1 MAMTETVARRL
12 WWRHVL
18 SFLLAPVTMTVV
30 IPALIVWWADV
41 RVPDYRSPLTL
52 ALAIVG
58 GVLIAGGVG
67 MLLWTVYLF
76 DRVGKGTLGV
86 GEVLGQ
92 PVNLVVRG
100 PYRHVRNPM
109 ISGVLAILLGEAAVA
124 SSWWLLLWFAIFFV
138 MLTTFIQAWEEPHL
152 ANRFGD
158 EYVNYRRNVPR
169 WIPRASAWEPN
180 AARVPPEH

>member
-1 MAMTETVARRL
+1 MTKTLERRL

-18 SFLLAPVTMTVV
+18 SFLLAPVTMTLV
-30 IPALIVWWADV
+30 IPALIVAWAHV
-41 RVPDYRSPLTL
+41 RAPDYGSPLTL
-52 ALAIVG
+52 GLAIIGCVLIVG
-58 GVLIAGGVG
+58 GVA
-67 MLLWTVYLF
+67 MLFWTVYLF

-86 GEVLGQ
+86 GDVLGQ

-124 SSWWLLLWFAIFFV
+124 SSWWLLLWFGVFFAI
-138 MLTTFIQAWEEPHL
+138 LTTVIQAWEEPHL
-152 ANRFGD
+152 TTRFGE

-169 WIPRASAWEPN
+169 WIPRVSAWEPS
-180 AARVPPEH
+180 AVRVTPAR